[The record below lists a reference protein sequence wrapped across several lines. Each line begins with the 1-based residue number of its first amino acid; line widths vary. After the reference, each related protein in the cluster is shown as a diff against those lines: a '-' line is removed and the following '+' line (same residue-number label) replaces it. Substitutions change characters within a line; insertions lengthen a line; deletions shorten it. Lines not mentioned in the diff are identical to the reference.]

1 MKDFIP
7 GVPAD
12 ASAVSPT
19 VPGSHLSGV
28 SRHLGIHFDPRA
40 AAPPAESAAPP
51 AATPP
56 ADPPAPPADGSAA
69 PPPGAPPAESA
80 NVRQLRE
87 QYETLKTKLEPWEK
101 LNADPKAVATHHQLV
116 SKMRTEAVELGEQLG
131 YDKAEIEEFFGQD
144 PVAVLNHLRQ
154 KVASAEQ
161 TPLKP
166 GDLKKQLDKM
176 VEDRL
181 KPITERENQ
190 RLDKEAVFRF
200 DTEFDR
206 LYKET
211 FKDGLPD
218 ECREAIY
225 EMAGQLMGDDVK
237 AIERLKFQGQIADVK
252 RYFQDAQTRF
262 LKVVN
267 SYLAHERKRTG
278 GELPPP
284 PGAPAAPKSRLDA
297 KLSTGQTVKELFNF

>member
-1 MKDFIP
+1 MKDITP
-7 GVPAD
+7 GALAAD
-12 ASAVSPT
+12 TASPV
-19 VPGSHLSGV
+19 VPGTHFAGV

-40 AAPPAESAAPP
+40 AAPVADPPAAPP

-69 PPPGAPPAESA
+69 PPPGAPPVESP
-80 NVRQLRE
+80 NVKQLRE
-87 QYETLKTKLEPWEK
+87 QYEALKTKHEPWEK
-101 LNADPKAVATHHQLV
+101 LNADPKDVATHHQLI

-131 YDKAEIEEFFGQD
+131 YDKAEIQQFFADD

-154 KVASAEQ
+154 KAALAEQ

-176 VEDRL
+176 VEDRM
-181 KPITERENQ
+181 KPITDRENQ
-190 RLDKEAVFRF
+190 RLNKEAEFRF

-206 LYKET
+206 LYKEN

-225 EMAGQLMGDDVK
+225 EMASNLIGDDAK
-237 AIERLKFQGQIADVK
+237 AIERLKMQGQVADVK

-267 SYLAHERKRTG
+267 AYLAHERKRTG
-278 GELPPP
+278 GEPPAV
-284 PGAPAAPKSRLDA
+284 PGAPPAAKSRLDT
-297 KLSTGQTVKELFNF
+297 KLSTGQTVKDLFNF